1 MDLKYGLGA
10 RGMRKTCRVL
20 RLPSPQ
26 LPSYVLFPPSV
37 TKHTRRCVAA
47 LEKREEIA
55 REKRRRREKYKE
67 EIQRYA
73 PYVYLGKQED

>member
-10 RGMRKTCRVL
+10 HGMRKTCRVL

-47 LEKREEIA
+47 LEKREEIV